1 MYGRPAPAVRVKSG
15 GPFALSRGRPALGL
29 SRAEQARLLGLPL
42 RTYQRRLKEGRLQ
55 AREVPAAEFL
65 PALYE
70 EAVRGFGDSGRAQ
83 EWLTGYVPALGAR
96 PVDLLGDLEGYQRV
110 QAVLGSALYGFL

>member
-1 MYGRPAPAVRVKSG
+1 MWQLARRRPFCVFLKLPRRLASPAS
-15 GPFALSRGRPALGL
+15 SRPGFLDF
-29 SRAEQARLLGLPL
+29 PL

-70 EAVRGFGDSGRAQ
+70 EAMRGFGDSGRAR
-83 EWLTGYVPALGAR
+83 EWITYYVPALGAR
-96 PVDLLGDLEGYQRV
+96 PVDLLGDLEGYRRV
-110 QAVLGSALYGFL
+110 QAALGSALYGFP

>member
-1 MYGRPAPAVRVKSG
+1 MAAREAE
-15 GPFALSRGRPALGL
+15 ALLRFLEAAKALGL
-29 SRAEQARLLGLPL
+29 SCAEQARLLGLPL

-55 AREVPAAEFL
+55 AREVPGAEFL

-70 EAVRGFGDSGRAQ
+70 EAMRGFGDSERAR

-96 PVDLLGDLEGYQRV
+96 PVELLGDLEGYRRV
-110 QAVLGSALYGFL
+110 QAALGSALYGFL

>member
-1 MYGRPAPAVRVKSG
+1 MAVSVPRPRESE
-15 GPFALSRGRPALGL
+15 ALQRFLEAAQTLGL
-29 SRAEQARLLGLPL
+29 ACAEQARLLGLTL

-70 EAVRGFGDSGRAQ
+70 EALKGFGDPERAHA
-83 EWLTGYVPALGAR
+83 WLTGYVPALGAR
-96 PVDLLGDLEGYQRV
+96 PVDLLGDLEGYRRV
-110 QAVLGSALYGFL
+110 QAALGSALYGFL